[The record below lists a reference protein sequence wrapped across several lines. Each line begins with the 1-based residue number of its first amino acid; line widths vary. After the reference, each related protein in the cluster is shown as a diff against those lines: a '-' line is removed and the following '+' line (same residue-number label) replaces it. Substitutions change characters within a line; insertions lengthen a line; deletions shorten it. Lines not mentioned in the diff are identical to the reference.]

1 MANPAKIKIF
11 VKVFLDD
18 GSFVRRHLPLF
29 PWHGSIFF
37 QGVRF
42 SVQTFSPGSVPLMNL
57 LLPPSLLET
66 LVTPLGVKLYMGD
79 ALVVRSRKLSEAH
92 SCPESAFVS
101 DLHEAHT
108 SPSATPA
115 PNQALTSAPGGT
127 LSGA

>member
-1 MANPAKIKIF
+1 MLLHDSLITKYI
-11 VKVFLDD
+11 
-18 GSFVRRHLPLF
+18 LPLF

-42 SVQTFSPGSVPLMNL
+42 SVQTFTPGSVPRMNL
-57 LLPPSLLET
+57 PLPPSLFEMLA
-66 LVTPLGVKLYMGD
+66 TPLGVKLYLGE

-92 SCPESAFVS
+92 SCPERAFVS
-101 DLHEAHT
+101 DRHADHT

-127 LSGA
+127 LSGE